1 MKKLV
6 IKKDGDRYK
15 VVQDSLDKNSIEAA
29 SKFRITLRGC
39 FTEETDF
46 SLVDI
51 KDMTQEISSDEVEA
65 LVQDYISKALEDNKL
80 KAKYNKINLVLLKDD
95 RYNTFEYQVD
105 AGKKS
110 IFIKIEIAGPVG
122 I

>member
-15 VVQDSLDKNSIEAA
+15 VVQENLDKNSIEAA

-39 FTEETDF
+39 FAEETNF
-46 SLVDI
+46 CLVDI

-65 LVQDYISKALEDNKL
+65 LVQDYVSKVLEDNKL
-80 KAKYNKINLVLLKDD
+80 QKYNKINLVLLADD

-105 AGKKS
+105 AEKKS